1 MILEFNNQSQEKV
14 AQNLFEDLLTR
25 LPQVI
30 PGIPETT
37 VELLLTG
44 DAEIHKLNKQFRG
57 KDKATD
63 VLSFSDRESGMPSN
77 NLGQIVISV
86 DHAKAQAKELNQ
98 SLEEELRF
106 LFTHGL
112 LHILGYDHEEPEDEK
127 LMLEKAYK
135 LLGRSSS

>member
-1 MILEFNNQSQEKV
+1 MILEFNNETEEKISQKI
-14 AQNLFEDLLTR
+14 FEDLLTR

-30 PGIPETT
+30 PDISEKT
-37 VELLLTG
+37 VELLLTT
-44 DAEIHKLNKQFRG
+44 DAHIQKLNKEFRG

-63 VLSFSDRESGMPSN
+63 VLSFSDRETSMPSE
-77 NLGQIVISV
+77 NLGQIIISV
-86 DHAKAQAKELNQ
+86 DRAHDQAKELSQ

-112 LHILGYDHEEPEDEK
+112 LHILDYDHEEPEDEK

-135 LLGRSSS
+135 LLGRTA